1 MSRQNQGDEV
11 KTMNPQ
17 RPSPRRHWATLF
29 RKKSSADESRIQEPL
44 SFLTSKKLGKK
55 AERSLEQLYKESE
68 NLDPWLHHKTKRLRK
83 LQKDFAADFSGHIYL
98 TNFFGQEAPTPEG
111 ATLKVIDEDNMP
123 RSIEHSIVLF
133 NNNNL
138 INEHLR
144 EYVRLYQNSPTSIFA
159 IWDFDNHHWLELS
172 YTLAAF
178 SDLYIPAHS
187 ENLAL
192 FSRCNPAVTS
202 PIHTAVIQWT
212 REFLQEN
219 RHVIFE
225 KPRSDQPL
233 GGHIKWDQFPVRN
246 RTLEKLSRFYPEVR
260 AVSAAYHRESKLDRL
275 AQWSSHKAHWVVP
288 VLTDLPIRTF
298 DALITGGI
306 PIVPKALRR
315 NALIR
320 SLEEHLFFYDAEDV
334 ENPTV
339 ITEAANRRFDEL
351 GTDGIQ
357 RRHEIALT
365 HHHLENRLESIF
377 SALYEEFHIG

>member
-159 IWDFDNHHWLELS
+159 IWDFDNHH
-172 YTLAAF
+172 
-178 SDLYIPAHS
+178 
-187 ENLAL
+187 
-192 FSRCNPAVTS
+192 
-202 PIHTAVIQWT
+202 
-212 REFLQEN
+212 
-219 RHVIFE
+219 
-225 KPRSDQPL
+225 
-233 GGHIKWDQFPVRN
+233 
-246 RTLEKLSRFYPEVR
+246 
-260 AVSAAYHRESKLDRL
+260 
-275 AQWSSHKAHWVVP
+275 
-288 VLTDLPIRTF
+288 
-298 DALITGGI
+298 
-306 PIVPKALRR
+306 
-315 NALIR
+315 
-320 SLEEHLFFYDAEDV
+320 
-334 ENPTV
+334 
-339 ITEAANRRFDEL
+339 
-351 GTDGIQ
+351 
-357 RRHEIALT
+357 
-365 HHHLENRLESIF
+365 
-377 SALYEEFHIG
+377 